1 MLKHYFACHRD
12 LKREEI
18 RFGVRVRNKYVKSFE
33 RQVGEAIAIEQEQ
46 LKGTILLN
54 SKSEFDR
61 CSVPRLTIGNY
72 KDNVEEMKEEEKMK
86 RQLRGEIRQLK
97 KRKTETEGNLLE
109 VCNEIMVENYIPWK
123 RRRIQE
129 EIRKKE
135 KDERESEEWER
146 TKRLNKAKWKKIDL
160 IRQLEKK
167 RKKGNLLN
175 GYRINRYRER
185 VEVEDREREEK
196 LNRIISIIPKKE
208 RKERREEESETEKK
222 QIRRKRKIKRRN
234 IDRETDEEEHL
245 SREKDVIEINVT
257 ERERKIERDTEEGEV
272 KNDNVSERCSERKRE
287 EEGREVGIS
296 MIKSNREA
304 KAELDGESK
313 KEIILYLIQK
323 LILFSILILTVLL
336 LLL

>member
-1 MLKHYFACHRD
+1 M
-12 LKREEI
+12 
-18 RFGVRVRNKYVKSFE
+18 
-33 RQVGEAIAIEQEQ
+33 
-46 LKGTILLN
+46 
-54 SKSEFDR
+54 
-61 CSVPRLTIGNY
+61 
-72 KDNVEEMKEEEKMK
+72 
-86 RQLRGEIRQLK
+86 
-97 KRKTETEGNLLE
+97 
-109 VCNEIMVENYIPWK
+109 
-123 RRRIQE
+123 
-129 EIRKKE
+129 
-135 KDERESEEWER
+135 
-146 TKRLNKAKWKKIDL
+146 NKAKWKKIDL

-185 VEVEDREREEK
+185 VEVEDREREEI

-208 RKERREEESETEKK
+208 RKENREEESEPEKK

-234 IDRETDEEEHL
+234 IDGETDEEEHS

-287 EEGREVGIS
+287 EEGHEVGIS